1 MVDRT
6 GFGTHYLVDLKD
18 CDPEPIKRVEPTQ
31 AVLLRAV
38 EACGATLVDHC
49 FHQYE
54 PFGVSGV
61 VLIAESHFSVHTW
74 PEHSFV
80 GVDIFTCGE
89 MDAEVAIDVMRD
101 DFRAREV
108 EVKTLVRG
116 LLDRE

>member
-1 MVDRT
+1 MVDGT
-6 GFGTHYLVDLKD
+6 DFGKHYLVDLKG
-18 CDPEPIKRVEPTQ
+18 CDPETIKLIEPTR
-31 AVLLRAV
+31 AILLRAV
-38 EACGATLVDHC
+38 KDCGATLVNHH

-74 PEHSFV
+74 PEHRFV

-89 MDAEVAIDVMRD
+89 MDAEVAIGGMRD
-101 DFRAREV
+101 GFQAREIQ
-108 EVKTLVRG
+108 VKVLVRG

>member
-6 GFGTHYLVDLKD
+6 DFGRHYLVDLKG
-18 CDPEPIKRVEPTQ
+18 CDPEPIKRVEPTREI
-31 AVLLRAV
+31 LLRAV
-38 EACGATLVDHC
+38 EDCGATLVDQC

-74 PEHSFV
+74 PENSFV

-101 DFRAREV
+101 AFRAREV
-108 EVKTLVRG
+108 DVKMLVRG
-116 LLDRE
+116 RVDGR